1 MIRQMEISFE
11 TVSGGNKPPAGKSGA
26 FQRDAA
32 PLLLIY
38 QRTMVLQAVAV
49 GIERRQLRAIGKIR
63 IFYQNRIAAQH
74 FFYQIQAIIHNF
86 KTVHPVVGHITVP
99 IVGISI
105 IRSPVRQRRK
115 LIAGVPIGKCM
126 EQLPRLRPVQ
136 GPNIAIAV
144 I

>member
-1 MIRQMEISFE
+1 MVEINRPPVNPALSKEMPLPCFLYTKE
-11 TVSGGNKPPAGKSGA
+11 PWYSKP
-26 FQRDAA
+26 
-32 PLLLIY
+32 
-38 QRTMVLQAVAV
+38 VAV